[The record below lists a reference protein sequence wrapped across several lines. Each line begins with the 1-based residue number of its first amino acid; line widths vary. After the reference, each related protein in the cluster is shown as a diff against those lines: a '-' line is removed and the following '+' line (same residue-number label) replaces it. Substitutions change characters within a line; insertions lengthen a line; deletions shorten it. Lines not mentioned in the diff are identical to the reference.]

1 MHYGENSFAMNFME
15 KLRQKSAG
23 KRRIFAVLGVVSV
36 IFTLMLGFRWLT
48 EWRFLIKTD
57 DAYIGGDIAAIA
69 PKLSAYIRDVPVAA
83 NQSVRKGD
91 ILFNLD
97 DGDYRLALAETEAKL
112 ATQKRSLARISAQIT
127 AAQANLRDAHAA
139 YDVARAV
146 ETNAQL
152 IFNRTGSLQ
161 KQQLV
166 PQSSLDKAQSEL
178 SQAAANKIRADAQIE
193 NARAN
198 IAVLQAQYEETASQT
213 ESLRLERGKAARDLS
228 FTIIRAPFDGIIGNL
243 TGKKGDFVTN
253 GQKLAALVPVNQLYI
268 DANYKET
275 QLADI
280 YGGEAA
286 YITVDGYDG
295 GRFTGEVLSLAPAT
309 GAVFSILPP
318 QNATGNFTKVV
329 QRVPVRIA
337 IPANILA
344 GGRVRAGMSVIV
356 KIDSRTRP
364 KHALPVKAAN
374 IAAGPAGTA
383 KQAD

>member
-1 MHYGENSFAMNFME
+1 MNFME

-23 KRRIFAVLGVVSV
+23 KRRIFVVLGVISV
-36 IFTLMLGFRWLT
+36 IFALMLGFRWLT

-57 DAYIGGDIAAIA
+57 DAYIEGDIAAIA
-69 PKLSAYIRDVPVAA
+69 SKLSAYIRDVPVEA
-83 NQSVRKGD
+83 NQAVRKGD

-112 ATQKRSLARISAQIT
+112 ATQKRSLARINAQIT
-127 AAQANLRDAHAA
+127 AAKANLRDAHAA
-139 YDVARAV
+139 YDVAQAV

-166 PQSSLDKAQSEL
+166 PQSSLDTAQSEL
-178 SQAAANKIRADAQIE
+178 SQATANKIRADAQIE
-193 NARAN
+193 NAEAN

-243 TGKKGDFVTN
+243 TGKKGDFVVN
-253 GQKLAALVPVNQLYI
+253 GQKLAALVPINQLYI

-275 QLADI
+275 QLANI

-286 YITVDGYDG
+286 YIMVDGYDG
-295 GRFTGEVLSLAPAT
+295 GQFTGEVLSLAPAT

-344 GGRVRAGMSVIV
+344 SGRVRAGMSVIV
-356 KIDSRTRP
+356 KIDSRTRS
-364 KHALPVKAAN
+364 KHALPVAAAN
-374 IAAGPAGTA
+374 IAAELAGRA

>member
-1 MHYGENSFAMNFME
+1 MNFME